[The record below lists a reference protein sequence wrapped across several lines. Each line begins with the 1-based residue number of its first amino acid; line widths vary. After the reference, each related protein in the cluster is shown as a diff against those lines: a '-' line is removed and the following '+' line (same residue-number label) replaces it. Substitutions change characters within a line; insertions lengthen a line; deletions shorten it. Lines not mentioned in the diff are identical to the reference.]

1 MEANHTTPVCRLNS
15 GLGYVDLIGWI
26 ASAAHRV
33 LPIIDWTPAYRRD
46 WLLPDVFAVMCLR
59 APQLTSTALATL

>member
-15 GLGYVDLIGWI
+15 GLGYVNLIGWI
-26 ASAAHRV
+26 V
-33 LPIIDWTPAYRRD
+33 LPIIDWMSAYRCD

-59 APQLTSTALATL
+59 APQFTPTALATL